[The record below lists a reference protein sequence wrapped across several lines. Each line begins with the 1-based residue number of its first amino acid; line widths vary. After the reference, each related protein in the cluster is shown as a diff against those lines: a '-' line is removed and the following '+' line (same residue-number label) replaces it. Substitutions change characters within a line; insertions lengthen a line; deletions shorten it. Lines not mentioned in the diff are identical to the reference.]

1 MSKLALVLQGGG
13 SRGAYEAG
21 VLRFLLDEVA
31 PRLDKPLRFDLISGT
46 SVGALNGCWVAG
58 RGPTREAGR
67 RLSRVWRNLTV
78 HDVWRFDTMD
88 LLRSPSRLFS
98 GDPKAGAS
106 FLDASPLHRL
116 VTRLFPFAGMHEQIG
131 TGKLDAVVLASTEVA
146 TGRSVLFVQHGAH
159 IEPGWIPYPEIDVRS
174 VTIEPMHALAS
185 SAIPF
190 LFPPVDIG
198 GLSYVD
204 GGVRQ
209 NTPISP
215 VLRLGAEK
223 VLVLGVKR
231 PFQQRSLEALEDV
244 DDNPNLVFLLGKVLN
259 AFMLDPIE
267 QDLSRLERLN
277 KLFEWGEEA
286 YGQDFLEGLNKVV
299 APKRGAPYRKVE
311 SLIVRPREDLG
322 RVCAQIYRRSPPETS
337 RATRLLLDL
346 VSDREGE
353 EADFMSYLLFD
364 TAYTSALERLGW
376 EDARDMEEE
385 LGAFLSD

>member
-21 VLRFLLDEVA
+21 VLRFMLDEIG

-58 RGPTREAGR
+58 RGPTRDAGR
-67 RLSRVWRNLTV
+67 RLSRIWRNLSV

-88 LLRSPSRLFS
+88 LLLSPNRLFS
-98 GDPKAGAS
+98 GDPKSGAS

-116 VTRLFPFAGMHEQIG
+116 VTRLFPFAGMHEQIAAG
-131 TGKLDAVVLASTEVA
+131 ELDAVVLAATEVA
-146 TGRSVLFVQHGAH
+146 TGRSVLFVQHGEH
-159 IEPGWIPYPEIDVRS
+159 IRPGTIPYPEIDVRS
-174 VTIEPMHALAS
+174 VKLQPQHALAS
-185 SAIPF
+185 AAIPF
-190 LFPPVDIG
+190 LFSPVEIDG
-198 GLSYVD
+198 RSFVD

-215 VLRLGAEK
+215 VLRLGADK

-231 PFQQRSLEALEDV
+231 PFSQRSEQALEEVEDT
-244 DDNPNLVFLLGKVLN
+244 PNLVFLLGKVLN

-277 KLFEWGEEA
+277 QLFEWGEQA
-286 YGQDFLEGLNKVV
+286 YGAGFLEGLNKVV
-299 APKRGAPYRKVE
+299 EPHRGAPYRKVE

-322 RVCAQIYRRSPPETS
+322 RVCAQVYKQSPPQVT
-337 RATRLLLDL
+337 RASRLLLDL
-346 VSDREGE
+346 ISDREKE

-364 TAYTSALERLGW
+364 KAYTSVLERLGW
-376 EDARDMEEE
+376 EDARDMEER
-385 LGAFLSD
+385 LAAFLA